1 MVKLKCILT
10 IRWTGGTNM
19 NDFNTSPNTGF
30 DRTLLLVSY
39 IVSLFTTVVGPLII
53 WAQRKGDDPLT
64 ADALRHAAYYGLS
77 YTIYMFAAWL
87 TSIIMIGLVL
97 GPIVTIAFYVF
108 AIIGIVKAVNG
119 EVYKPPF
126 TIDIFK

>member
-1 MVKLKCILT
+1 
-10 IRWTGGTNM
+10 M
-19 NDFNTSPNTGF
+19 NDFDNSPRTGF
-30 DRTLLLVSY
+30 DSTLVLVSY
-39 IVSLFTTVVGPLII
+39 IVSLFTAVVGPLII
-53 WAQRKGDDPLT
+53 WVLKKDDDPLT
-64 ADALRHAAYYGLS
+64 SDALRHVANFGLS

-87 TSIIMIGLVL
+87 TSIILIGLVL

>member
-1 MVKLKCILT
+1 
-10 IRWTGGTNM
+10 M
-19 NDFNTSPNTGF
+19 NDFDNSPRTGF
-30 DRTLLLVSY
+30 DSTLVLVSY
-39 IVSLFTTVVGPLII
+39 IVSLFTAVVGPLII
-53 WAQRKGDDPLT
+53 WVLKKDDDLLT
-64 ADALRHAAYYGLS
+64 SDALRHVANFGLS

-87 TSIIMIGLVL
+87 TSIILIGLVL

>member
-1 MVKLKCILT
+1 
-10 IRWTGGTNM
+10 M
-19 NDFNTSPNTGF
+19 NEFNNEPKAGF
-30 DRTLLLVSY
+30 DSTLVLVSY
-39 IVSLFTTVVGPLII
+39 IVSLFTAVVGPLLI
-53 WAQRKGDDPLT
+53 WALKKDGEPLT
-64 ADALRHAAYYGLS
+64 ADALRHVANFGLS

-87 TSIIMIGLVL
+87 TSVILIGFVL

-108 AIIGIVKAVNG
+108 AVIGIVKAVNG

>member
-1 MVKLKCILT
+1 
-10 IRWTGGTNM
+10 M
-19 NDFNTSPNTGF
+19 NDFDNSPRTGF
-30 DRTLLLVSY
+30 DSTLVLVSY
-39 IVSLFTTVVGPLII
+39 IVSLFTAVVGPLII
-53 WAQRKGDDPLT
+53 WVLKKDDDPLT
-64 ADALRHAAYYGLS
+64 SDALRHVANFGLS

-87 TSIIMIGLVL
+87 TSIILIGLVL
-97 GPIVTIAFYVF
+97 GPVVTIAFYVF

>member
-1 MVKLKCILT
+1 
-10 IRWTGGTNM
+10 M
-19 NDFNTSPNTGF
+19 NEFNNNEPKTGF
-30 DRTLLLVSY
+30 DSTLVLVSY
-39 IVSLFTTVVGPLII
+39 IVSLFTAVVGPLLI
-53 WAQRKGDDPLT
+53 WAIKKDDDPLT
-64 ADALRHAAYYGLS
+64 ADALRHVANFGLS
-77 YTIYMFAAWL
+77 YTIYIFAAWL
-87 TSIIMIGLVL
+87 TLVILIGLVI